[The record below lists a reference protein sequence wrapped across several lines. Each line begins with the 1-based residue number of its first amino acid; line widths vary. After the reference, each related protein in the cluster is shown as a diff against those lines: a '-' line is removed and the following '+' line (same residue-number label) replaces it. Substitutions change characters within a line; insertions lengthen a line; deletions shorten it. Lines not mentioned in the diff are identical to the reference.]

1 MIVNK
6 LIDSKNKDENKL
18 IIDNLLKNKEF
29 STIKDEID
37 GWLVK
42 PESKRVNLIA
52 ASDLLINF
60 NKEILKK
67 IN

>member
-6 LIDSKNKDENKL
+6 LIDSKTKDENKL

-37 GWLVK
+37 EWLVK

-60 NKEILKK
+60 NKEI
-67 IN
+67 